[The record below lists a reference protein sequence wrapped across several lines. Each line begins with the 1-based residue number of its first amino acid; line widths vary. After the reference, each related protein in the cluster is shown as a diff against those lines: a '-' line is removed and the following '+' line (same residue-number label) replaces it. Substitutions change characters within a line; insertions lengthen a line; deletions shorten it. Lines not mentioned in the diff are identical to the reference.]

1 MNEMLKVVLS
11 LSVSGTL
18 LIMLLLLLRS
28 LFKERLSKRWQYYIW
43 LVVVARL
50 LLPFAAETN
59 LMNMIFQGFD
69 RAVEQSRIGFAYMQQ
84 DGATDIADIS
94 EKNNAGENNLHDE
107 PMETVGNSAEN
118 AAAAETINSPAENAE
133 TAETINSLA
142 ENVATAGTVNNF
154 VRNTATVVWNN
165 LWLVWLVTVLI
176 LFIRKITV
184 YQDFVKYIRA
194 GCAEVADI
202 DLLERFGR
210 LVERNGIKT
219 NVELYTNKL
228 ISSPLLI
235 GFFKPCIILPTAELP
250 LVDFDYTIMHELTHF
265 KRRDMF
271 YKWLVQFSVCV
282 HWFNPFVYLM
292 SREISR
298 VCELSCD
305 EAVIRGL
312 DIQERRAYGDTLI
325 NAIGLSGNYKDA
337 FVSLTLNESK
347 ELLKER
353 LDAIM
358 NFKKMSKWGICTA
371 LLFTV
376 IFVCGF
382 SYLGAYAANAHN
394 QANSSAGTDAV
405 SLYTNSV
412 EIIGFK
418 DGEETTSKEIAIN
431 ITEHNTKIQ
440 LNAVADGNS
449 HRTLEVIN
457 PKGEVVRTYTFN
469 QNGFISGSQEYLI
482 ASDMIMVTD
491 AVYPG
496 TWYVRLNTNQTPAE
510 KTVVS
515 AKLVD
520 LFVWGFAS
528 DDIFDSE
535 NEDAANIEDIPNDE
549 DVTDS
554 EDTSNIEDSSIVDE
568 QLSARIYDYYR
579 TYEQT
584 KNDIQNGYIVNTGV
598 SFSERM
604 MPIVTA
610 GGGTGFYVN
619 HDNSID
625 ISITLEN
632 LIDGSG
638 RYFWRPITDVS
649 FISFEVFNPSG
660 DVAYSFY
667 KEGKDIENAVDINT
681 TLDVYPGQ
689 WRYRISFAYTTNG
702 VDTSDMEFSLKYQTI
717 YEDDIKWLID
727 NKLNREY

>member
-1 MNEMLKVVLS
+1 MNEILKVVLS
-11 LSVSGTL
+11 LSISGTL
-18 LIMLLLLLRS
+18 LIILLLLLRS
-28 LFKERLSKRWQYYIW
+28 VFKERLSKRWQYYIW

-50 LLPFAAETN
+50 LFPFAAETN
-59 LMNMIFQGFD
+59 LMTMLFQGFD
-69 RAVEQSRIGFAYMQQ
+69 RAAEQSGIGFAYMQQ
-84 DGATDIADIS
+84 DGAADTADIS
-94 EKNNAGENNLHDE
+94 QTDNAGRKDAK
-107 PMETVGNSAEN
+107 TVKKADN
-118 AAAAETINSPAENAE
+118 PAENAV
-133 TAETINSLA
+133 TTETINNSA
-142 ENVATAGTVNNF
+142 DNAATAGTVNNF
-154 VRNTATVVWNN
+154 VRNAAAAVWNN
-165 LWLVWLVTVLI
+165 LWLVWLLAALV

-194 GCAEVADI
+194 GCVEVADI

-219 NVELYTNKL
+219 TVELYTNKL
-228 ISSPLLI
+228 VSSPLLI
-235 GFFKPCIILPTAELP
+235 GFFKPCIILPTTEMP
-250 LVDFDYTIMHELTHF
+250 LADFDYTIMHELTHF

-298 VCELSCD
+298 ACELSCD
-305 EAVIRGL
+305 EAVIWGL
-312 DIQERRAYGDTLI
+312 NAQGRHAYGDTLI
-325 NAIGLSGNYKDA
+325 NAIGLGGNYKDA
-337 FVSLTLNESK
+337 FVSLTLNESR

-358 NFKKMSKWGICTA
+358 NFKKMSKWGILIS
-371 LLFTV
+371 LLLTV
-376 IFVCGF
+376 MFVCGF
-382 SYLGAYAANAHN
+382 NFLGAYAANAHN
-394 QANSSAGTDAV
+394 QADSAAGTNAV

-418 DGEETTSKEIAIN
+418 DGEEAITKEIAIN

-440 LNAVADGNS
+440 LNAAANGNS

-496 TWYVRLNTNQTPAE
+496 TWYVRLSTNQTPAE

-515 AKLVD
+515 AKLID

-528 DDIFDSE
+528 DD
-535 NEDAANIEDIPNDE
+535 E
-549 DVTDS
+549 DVIDI
-554 EDTSNIEDSSIVDE
+554 EDTSNAEDNSIVDE

-604 MPIVTA
+604 MPVVTA
-610 GGGTGFYVN
+610 GGGTYFYVN

-638 RYFWRPITDVS
+638 RHFWRPITDVS

-667 KEGKDIENAVDINT
+667 REGKDIENAVDINT

-702 VDTSDMEFSLKYQTI
+702 VDTSDMKFSLKYQTI
-717 YEDDIKWLID
+717 YEDDIQWLID